1 MMIPFYS
8 SLMELNINL
17 FYFININLQNSFF
30 NFLMPLITDLGTLPF
45 VLILCLI
52 ILEYGL
58 FKKDKKIMKLA
69 ILGLI
74 ALLFPVIITYLLK
87 ILVGEPRPF
96 VSLANVHLLVIET
109 DPNSFPSG
117 HTSNSFA
124 LAIGIGLNWEIKIKQ
139 RSIKLAWFLIPI
151 ASIIGF
157 SRIYIGVHYP
167 FDVITGAI
175 IGIIGGLLA
184 TKIGN
189 SYLKNCE

>member
-1 MMIPFYS
+1 
-8 SLMELNINL
+8 
-17 FYFININLQNSFF
+17 
-30 NFLMPLITDLGTLPF
+30 MPLITDLGTLPF